1 MGNHCLGGGR
11 VAIRTNPRDR
21 FTREKSIK
29 RKAAGRRGDNRRL
42 AVSSLMELLISRAE
56 DHYIRSFDSIQV
68 RGKGVT
74 QRDTKMDY
82 FCHMKSKIF
91 ESKVKTM
98 KKIKKGRST
107 RRNNSMVGRDVGVIG
122 PFMD

>member
-68 RGKGVT
+68 RGKRVT
-74 QRDTKMDY
+74 QRDTKMD
-82 FCHMKSKIF
+82 FFVTRNPKFLNLKL
-91 ESKVKTM
+91 
-98 KKIKKGRST
+98 KK
-107 RRNNSMVGRDVGVIG
+107 
-122 PFMD
+122 